1 MAGRRVSFAS
11 MAADPVVDAPGV
23 VSNQET
29 PARWVPTGPD
39 SPARWVPT
47 ANCLPNPRNPR
58 DDLGDLSDLASIKD
72 RQLQSCL
79 AVTPDAYLRLW
90 PEDEGLLAAGPQDV
104 VIVNGNRRRAAAA
117 LYGREQLLVVV
128 DDSVADS
135 KATLLRA
142 ALDENMARKDFDP
155 IEEANAVLLIV
166 AQYATAKEAAEAE
179 GWSQSWISHRKN
191 LLKLHPELQRQ
202 VRAKARGEEGV
213 SINVARRLGSVKGI
227 EAMSLAEQTE
237 QLEQLLQADADAVA
251 AKRAAKLG
259 ARAAAAQASADGAT
273 PQPAPQRP
281 VASASGPAE
290 SATATAAVTAAA
302 STATVTPSPVDP
314 SPVDPSPAEP
324 SASATRSKPASSG
337 AGESS
342 ASAPGTES
350 ASSTESAP
358 SAERFSAEN
367 SEPLPMPEQRAEASP
382 AEQSSAT
389 PSAELGDVDWH
400 DVEELADAI
409 CRTLSADE
417 AYRLADALA
426 NRLLTTNS

>member
-11 MAADPVVDAPGV
+11 MAADPVVDTPGV
-23 VSNQET
+23 DSAGDT
-29 PARWVPTGPD
+29 PARWI
-39 SPARWVPT
+39 RT

-58 DDLGDLSDLASIKD
+58 DELGDLSDLASIKD

-79 AVTPDAYLRLW
+79 AVTPAAYLRLW
-90 PEDEGLLAAGPQDV
+90 PEDRQALGAGLDDV
-104 VIVNGNRRRAAAA
+104 VVVNGNRRRAAAQ

-128 DDSVADS
+128 DDSVAES

-166 AQYATAKEAAEAE
+166 AQYPTAKEAAEAE

-227 EAMSLAEQTE
+227 EEMSLAEQTAE
-237 QLEQLLQADADAVA
+237 LEQLLQADADAVA
-251 AKRAAKLG
+251 ARRAAKLE
-259 ARAAAAQASADGAT
+259 ARAAAKAPAEAAAKAPAEAAPTPRPVVQQAAAPAVTPAPAPAPTPTPAPAPAGRPEPAPRS
-273 PQPAPQRP
+273 PQPTRP
-281 VASASGPAE
+281 
-290 SATATAAVTAAA
+290 
-302 STATVTPSPVDP
+302 
-314 SPVDPSPAEP
+314 EP
-324 SASATRSKPASSG
+324 
-337 AGESS
+337 
-342 ASAPGTES
+342 APG
-350 ASSTESAP
+350 AD
-358 SAERFSAEN
+358 RFSAEN
-367 SEPLPMPEQRAEASP
+367 SEPLPMPEQRAVAP
-382 AEQSSAT
+382 ADEESAPT
-389 PSAELGDVDWH
+389 APRTGLGNVDWH
-400 DVEELADAI
+400 NVEELADAI

-426 NRLLTTNS
+426 NRLLTTSS

>member
-23 VSNQET
+23 
-29 PARWVPTGPD
+29 D
-39 SPARWVPT
+39 SSANDTPARWVPT

-58 DDLGDLSDLASIKD
+58 DELGDLSDLASIKD

-90 PEDEGLLAAGPQDV
+90 PEDRQALGAGPQDV
-104 VIVNGNRRRAAAA
+104 VIVNGNRRRAAAQ

-128 DDSVADS
+128 DDTVAES

-166 AQYATAKEAAEAE
+166 AQYPTAKEAAEAE

-227 EAMSLAEQTE
+227 EEMSLAEQTSE
-237 QLEQLLQADADAVA
+237 LEQLLQSDSDAVA
-251 AKRAAKLG
+251 AKRAARLEAK
-259 ARAAAAQASADGAT
+259 AAAKEPVTSAPASVAPAAPAPQPAATPAPAPRPVAEVTPAAAQPVAPPA
-273 PQPAPQRP
+273 PRPEPAPQAP
-281 VASASGPAE
+281 LASAEP
-290 SATATAAVTAAA
+290 
-302 STATVTPSPVDP
+302 TPSAD
-314 SPVDPSPAEP
+314 
-324 SASATRSKPASSG
+324 
-337 AGESS
+337 
-342 ASAPGTES
+342 
-350 ASSTESAP
+350 
-358 SAERFSAEN
+358 RFSAEN
-367 SEPLPMPEQRAEASP
+367 SEPVPMPEQREKP
-382 AEQSSAT
+382 AAAT
-389 PSAELGDVDWH
+389 QPVELGTVDWH
-400 DVEELADAI
+400 NVEELADAI

>member
-23 VSNQET
+23 DSAKDA
-29 PARWVPTGPD
+29 PARWI
-39 SPARWVPT
+39 PT

-58 DDLGDLSDLASIKD
+58 DELGDLSDLASIKD

-79 AVTPDAYLRLW
+79 AVTPAAYLRLW
-90 PEDEGLLAAGPQDV
+90 PEDRQTLGAGPEDV
-104 VIVNGNRRRAAAA
+104 VVVNGNRRRAAAQ

-128 DDSVADS
+128 DDSVAES

-227 EAMSLAEQTE
+227 EEMSLAEQTAE
-237 QLEQLLQADADAVA
+237 LEQLLQADADAVT
-251 AKRAAKLG
+251 AKRAARLEAK
-259 ARAAAAQASADGAT
+259 AAAKAAPADVA
-273 PQPAPQRP
+273 PAAPAPQPVLTPAPAAQP
-281 VASASGPAE
+281 VAEAVAEAAEPVAPAAPRPE
-290 SATATAAVTAAA
+290 SAAPQA
-302 STATVTPSPVDP
+302 
-314 SPVDPSPAEP
+314 P
-324 SASATRSKPASSG
+324 SASTEPASS
-337 AGESS
+337 
-342 ASAPGTES
+342 PD
-350 ASSTESAP
+350 
-358 SAERFSAEN
+358 RFSAEN
-367 SEPLPMPEQRAEASP
+367 SEPLPMPEQREKP
-382 AEQSSAT
+382 AAAAPQAG
-389 PSAELGDVDWH
+389 LGNVDWH
-400 DVEELADAI
+400 NVEELADAI

-426 NRLLTTNS
+426 NRLLTTSS

>member
-11 MAADPVVDAPGV
+11 MATDPVVDAPGV
-23 VSNQET
+23 DSAKSAADT
-29 PARWVPTGPD
+29 PARWI
-39 SPARWVPT
+39 PT

-58 DDLGDLSDLASIKD
+58 DELGDLSDLASIKD

-79 AVTPDAYLRLW
+79 AVTPAAYLRLW
-90 PEDEGLLAAGPQDV
+90 PEDRQTLGAGPQDV
-104 VIVNGNRRRAAAA
+104 IVINGNRRRAAAA

-128 DDSVADS
+128 DDSVAES

-166 AQYATAKEAAEAE
+166 AQYPTAKEAAEAE

-202 VRAKARGEEGV
+202 VRAKARGEEGI

-227 EAMSLAEQTE
+227 EDMSQAQQTE
-237 QLEQLLQADADAVA
+237 QLEQLLQADADAVL
-251 AKRAAKLG
+251 AKRAARQEAK
-259 ARAAAAQASADGAT
+259 AAVKAAPAAAPADVPAA
-273 PQPAPQRP
+273 QPAA
-281 VASASGPAE
+281 VAPAP
-290 SATATAAVTAAA
+290 APAPAPAAA
-302 STATVTPSPVDP
+302 KPVTK
-314 SPVDPSPAEP
+314 P
-324 SASATRSKPASSG
+324 SAPA
-337 AGESS
+337 
-342 ASAPGTES
+342 APVP
-350 ASSTESAP
+350 STEPKPEPVSAADP
-358 SAERFSAEN
+358 DRFSAEN
-367 SEPLPMPEQRAEASP
+367 SDPLPMPEQRAVAPSTDEQP
-382 AEQSSAT
+382 ATTT
-389 PSAELGDVDWH
+389 PQTTGLGNVDWH

-426 NRLLTTNS
+426 NRLLTTSS

>member
-23 VSNQET
+23 
-29 PARWVPTGPD
+29 D
-39 SPARWVPT
+39 SSANDTPARWVPT

-58 DDLGDLSDLASIKD
+58 DELGDLSDLASIKD

-90 PEDEGLLAAGPQDV
+90 PEDRQALGAGPQDV
-104 VIVNGNRRRAAAA
+104 VIVNGNRRRAAAQ

-128 DDSVADS
+128 DDTVAES

-166 AQYATAKEAAEAE
+166 AQYPTAKEAAEAE

-202 VRAKARGEEGV
+202 VRAKARGEDGV

-227 EAMSLAEQTE
+227 EEMSLAEQTAE
-237 QLEQLLQADADAVA
+237 LEQLLQSDSDAVA
-251 AKRAAKLG
+251 AKRAARVEAK
-259 ARAAAAQASADGAT
+259 AAAKAAPADMPAPQPVVAPAPA
-273 PQPAPQRP
+273 PQPATEAAPPAPRP
-281 VASASGPAE
+281 VVPPASRPEPAPQ
-290 SATATAAVTAAA
+290 APIA
-302 STATVTPSPVDP
+302 STEPTPIAD
-314 SPVDPSPAEP
+314 
-324 SASATRSKPASSG
+324 
-337 AGESS
+337 
-342 ASAPGTES
+342 
-350 ASSTESAP
+350 
-358 SAERFSAEN
+358 RFSAEN
-367 SEPLPMPEQRAEASP
+367 SEPLPMPEQREKPAASAP
-382 AEQSSAT
+382 T
-389 PSAELGDVDWH
+389 VELGDVDWH
-400 DVEELADAI
+400 NVEELADAI

>member
-23 VSNQET
+23 
-29 PARWVPTGPD
+29 D
-39 SPARWVPT
+39 STNDAPVAKWIPT
-47 ANCLPNPRNPR
+47 ASCLPNPRNPR
-58 DDLGDLSDLASIKD
+58 DELGDLSDLASIKD

-79 AVTPDAYLRLW
+79 AVTPAAYLRLW
-90 PEDEGLLAAGPQDV
+90 PEDRQTLGAGPQDV
-104 VIVNGNRRRAAAA
+104 IVVNGNRRRAAAE

-166 AQYATAKEAAEAE
+166 AQYPTAKEAAEAE

-202 VRAKARGEEGV
+202 VRAKARGEEGL

-227 EAMSLAEQTE
+227 EEMSLAEQTDE
-237 QLEQLLQADADAVA
+237 LEQLLQADADAVA
-251 AKRAAKLG
+251 AKRAARLEAK
-259 ARAAAAQASADGAT
+259 APAKDTSSAV
-273 PQPAPQRP
+273 PAPQPVVTPAPTVQPAAEAAPSVAEP
-281 VASASGPAE
+281 VAPAAPRPEPVPQAPLASTEPASG
-290 SATATAAVTAAA
+290 T
-302 STATVTPSPVDP
+302 
-314 SPVDPSPAEP
+314 
-324 SASATRSKPASSG
+324 G
-337 AGESS
+337 
-342 ASAPGTES
+342 
-350 ASSTESAP
+350 
-358 SAERFSAEN
+358 RFSAEN
-367 SEPLPMPEQRAEASP
+367 SEPLPMPEQREKP
-382 AEQSSAT
+382 AAAAPQAG
-389 PSAELGDVDWH
+389 LGGVDWH
-400 DVEELADAI
+400 NVEELADAI

-426 NRLLTTNS
+426 DRLLTTNS

>member
-23 VSNQET
+23 ESTNDT
-29 PARWVPTGPD
+29 
-39 SPARWVPT
+39 PARWVPT

-58 DDLGDLSDLASIKD
+58 DELGDLSDLASIKD

-79 AVTPDAYLRLW
+79 AVTPAAYLRLW
-90 PEDEGLLAAGPQDV
+90 PEDRQALGAGAQDV
-104 VIVNGNRRRAAAA
+104 VIVNGNRRRAAAQ

-128 DDSVADS
+128 DDSVAES

-166 AQYATAKEAAEAE
+166 AQYPTAKEAAEAE

-202 VRAKARGEEGV
+202 VRAKARGEDGV

-227 EAMSLAEQTE
+227 EEMSLAEQTSE
-237 QLEQLLQADADAVA
+237 LEQLLQADADAVA
-251 AKRAAKLG
+251 AKRAARVEAK
-259 ARAAAAQASADGAT
+259 AAAKTPAAAPA
-273 PQPAPQRP
+273 PQPAAVQQPAAP
-281 VASASGPAE
+281 VARPAAE
-290 SATATAAVTAAA
+290 AVPSPTEPPAPA
-302 STATVTPSPVDP
+302 ATVPEPAPRSPLPSP
-314 SPVDPSPAEP
+314 EP
-324 SASATRSKPASSG
+324 
-337 AGESS
+337 
-342 ASAPGTES
+342 
-350 ASSTESAP
+350 AP
-358 SAERFSAEN
+358 SADRFSAEN
-367 SEPLPMPEQRAEASP
+367 SEPLPMPEQRAVAPSD
-382 AEQSSAT
+382 EQPTAT
-389 PSAELGDVDWH
+389 SQVELGSVDWH
-400 DVEELADAI
+400 NVEELADAI

-426 NRLLTTNS
+426 NRLLTTGS

>member
-11 MAADPVVDAPGV
+11 MAADPVVDTPGV
-23 VSNQET
+23 DSPRSGSPGSAVPGDT
-29 PARWVPTGPD
+29 PARWI
-39 SPARWVPT
+39 RT

-79 AVTPDAYLRLW
+79 AVTPAAYLRLW
-90 PEDEGLLAAGPQDV
+90 PEDRQALGAGPDDV
-104 VIVNGNRRRAAAA
+104 VVINGNRRRAAAQ

-128 DDSVADS
+128 DDSVAES

-166 AQYATAKEAAEAE
+166 AQYPTAKEAAEAE

-227 EAMSLAEQTE
+227 EEMSLAEQTA

-251 AKRAAKLG
+251 ARRAAKLE
-259 ARAAAAQASADGAT
+259 AKAAAPQAAAPVVTPTPVPAPTPASTPTPTPTPASA
-273 PQPAPQRP
+273 PAPAPTPTPAADR
-281 VASASGPAE
+281 SGPA
-290 SATATAAVTAAA
+290 
-302 STATVTPSPVDP
+302 PRSPQP
-314 SPVDPSPAEP
+314 TNPEP
-324 SASATRSKPASSG
+324 
-337 AGESS
+337 
-342 ASAPGTES
+342 
-350 ASSTESAP
+350 AP
-358 SAERFSAEN
+358 SADRFSAEN
-367 SEPLPMPEQRAEASP
+367 SEPRPMPEQRAVAPVDEEPTP
-382 AEQSSAT
+382 AAPQ
-389 PSAELGDVDWH
+389 PGLGNVDWH
-400 DVEELADAI
+400 NVEELADAI

-426 NRLLTTNS
+426 NRLLTTSS

>member
-23 VSNQET
+23 EISDDT
-29 PARWVPTGPD
+29 PARWIPT
-39 SPARWVPT
+39 V
-47 ANCLPNPRNPR
+47 NCLPNPRNPR
-58 DDLGDLSDLASIKD
+58 DELGDLSDLASIKD

-90 PEDEGLLAAGPQDV
+90 PEDRQVLGAGPLDV
-104 VIVNGNRRRAAAA
+104 VVINGNRRRAAAA

-128 DDSVADS
+128 DDTVADS

-166 AQYATAKEAAEAE
+166 SQYPTAKEAAEAE

-202 VRAKARGEEGV
+202 VRAKARGEADGV

-227 EAMSLAEQTE
+227 EGMTLAEQTA
-237 QLEQLLQADADAVA
+237 QLDQLLQGDADAVA
-251 AKRAAKLG
+251 AKRAARLEAKTS
-259 ARAAAAQASADGAT
+259 AKSVPAAAAPAAPAT
-273 PQPAPQRP
+273 SVAPAAPT
-281 VASASGPAE
+281 APA
-290 SATATAAVTAAA
+290 
-302 STATVTPSPVDP
+302 
-314 SPVDPSPAEP
+314 
-324 SASATRSKPASSG
+324 ASATQPVAAPAPAHQPVAKATPSAAKPA
-337 AGESS
+337 AAAAAAPA
-342 ASAPGTES
+342 ASAAPT
-350 ASSTESAP
+350 APAAP
-358 SAERFSAEN
+358 SAPVTPAAPAASAEPASDGADRFSAEN
-367 SEPLPMPEQRAEASP
+367 SEPLPMPEQREKPTAAAP
-382 AEQSSAT
+382 QDG
-389 PSAELGDVDWH
+389 LGGVDWH

-426 NRLLTTNS
+426 NRLLTTSS

>member
-23 VSNQET
+23 DSAGDA
-29 PARWVPTGPD
+29 PARWI
-39 SPARWVPT
+39 PT

-58 DDLGDLSDLASIKD
+58 DELGDLSDLASIKD

-79 AVTPDAYLRLW
+79 AVTPAAYLRLW
-90 PEDEGLLAAGPQDV
+90 PEDRQALGAGPEDV
-104 VIVNGNRRRAAAA
+104 VVVNGNRRRAAAQ

-128 DDSVADS
+128 DDSVAES

-166 AQYATAKEAAEAE
+166 AQYPTAKEAAEAE

-227 EAMSLAEQTE
+227 EEMSLAEQTAE
-237 QLEQLLQADADAVA
+237 LEQLLQADADAVA
-251 AKRAAKLG
+251 ARRAAKLE
-259 ARAAAAQASADGAT
+259 AKAAAKAPADA
-273 PQPAPQRP
+273 PAPQPTVQQPAAPAARP
-281 VASASGPAE
+281 AAEAQTPAP
-290 SATATAAVTAAA
+290 AADRPEPA
-302 STATVTPSPVDP
+302 PRSPLP
-314 SPVDPSPAEP
+314 TSPEP
-324 SASATRSKPASSG
+324 
-337 AGESS
+337 
-342 ASAPGTES
+342 
-350 ASSTESAP
+350 AP
-358 SAERFSAEN
+358 STDRFSAEN
-367 SEPLPMPEQRAEASP
+367 SEPLPMPEQRAVAPSD
-382 AEQSSAT
+382 EQPTTAA
-389 PSAELGDVDWH
+389 PHAGLGSVDWH
-400 DVEELADAI
+400 NVEELADAI

>member
-23 VSNQET
+23 
-29 PARWVPTGPD
+29 D
-39 SPARWVPT
+39 SSANDTPARWVPT

-58 DDLGDLSDLASIKD
+58 DELGDLSDLASIKD

-79 AVTPDAYLRLW
+79 AVTPEAYLRLW
-90 PEDEGLLAAGPQDV
+90 PEDRQALGAGPQDV
-104 VIVNGNRRRAAAA
+104 VVVNGNRRRAAAQ

-128 DDSVADS
+128 DDTVAES

-166 AQYATAKEAAEAE
+166 AQYPTAKEAAEAE

-227 EAMSLAEQTE
+227 EEMSLAEQTAE
-237 QLEQLLQADADAVA
+237 LEQLLQADADAVA
-251 AKRAAKLG
+251 AKRAARLEAK
-259 ARAAAAQASADGAT
+259 AAAT
-273 PQPAPQRP
+273 
-281 VASASGPAE
+281 E
-290 SATATAAVTAAA
+290 AVTAAPA
-302 STATVTPSPVDP
+302 VSAPAATAPQPAATPAPAAQPVTDVTPAAAQPVVP
-314 SPVDPSPAEP
+314 PASRPVPAPQAPLASAEP
-324 SASATRSKPASSG
+324 TPNAD
-337 AGESS
+337 
-342 ASAPGTES
+342 
-350 ASSTESAP
+350 
-358 SAERFSAEN
+358 RFSAEN
-367 SEPLPMPEQRAEASP
+367 SEPLPMPEQREKPTAAIP
-382 AEQSSAT
+382 Q
-389 PSAELGDVDWH
+389 AELGDVDWH
-400 DVEELADAI
+400 NVEELADAI

-426 NRLLTTNS
+426 NRLLTTSN

>member
-23 VSNQET
+23 DSAKDA
-29 PARWVPTGPD
+29 PARWI
-39 SPARWVPT
+39 PT

-58 DDLGDLSDLASIKD
+58 DELGDLSDLASIKD

-79 AVTPDAYLRLW
+79 AVTPAAYLRLW
-90 PEDEGLLAAGPQDV
+90 PEDRQTLGAGPDDV
-104 VIVNGNRRRAAAA
+104 VVVNGNRRRAAAQ

-128 DDSVADS
+128 DDSVAES

-227 EAMSLAEQTE
+227 EEMSLAEQTAE
-237 QLEQLLQADADAVA
+237 LEQLLQADADAVT
-251 AKRAAKLG
+251 AKRAARLEAK
-259 ARAAAAQASADGAT
+259 AAAKAAPADVA
-273 PQPAPQRP
+273 PAAPAPQPVLTPAPAAQP
-281 VASASGPAE
+281 VAEAVAEAAEPVAPAAPRPE
-290 SATATAAVTAAA
+290 SAAPQA
-302 STATVTPSPVDP
+302 
-314 SPVDPSPAEP
+314 P
-324 SASATRSKPASSG
+324 SASTEPASS
-337 AGESS
+337 
-342 ASAPGTES
+342 PD
-350 ASSTESAP
+350 
-358 SAERFSAEN
+358 RFSAEN
-367 SEPLPMPEQRAEASP
+367 SEPLPMPEQREKP
-382 AEQSSAT
+382 AAAAPQAG
-389 PSAELGDVDWH
+389 LGNVDWH
-400 DVEELADAI
+400 NVEELADAI

-426 NRLLTTNS
+426 NRLLTTSS

>member
-90 PEDEGLLAAGPQDV
+90 PEDEGLLGAGPQDV

-166 AQYATAKEAAEAE
+166 AQYATAKEAAESE

-202 VRAKARGEEGV
+202 VRAKARGEEGI

-227 EAMSLAEQTE
+227 EAMALAEQTE

-259 ARAAAAQASADGAT
+259 ARAAAVQASADGVT
-273 PQPAPQRP
+273 PQAAPQRP

-290 SATATAAVTAAA
+290 SATTAASTAA
-302 STATVTPSPVDP
+302 STATVTPSPVEP
-314 SPVDPSPAEP
+314 SPVDPSPVEP
-324 SASATRSKPASSG
+324 SASATRSKPASAG
-337 AGESS
+337 TGES
-342 ASAPGTES
+342 TES
-350 ASSTESAP
+350 APSTEPAPSAESAP

-382 AEQSSAT
+382 AEQPSAT

>member
-23 VSNQET
+23 ESSNDT
-29 PARWVPTGPD
+29 
-39 SPARWVPT
+39 PARWVPT

-58 DDLGDLSDLASIKD
+58 DELGDLSDLASIKD

-79 AVTPDAYLRLW
+79 AVTPAAYLRLW
-90 PEDEGLLAAGPQDV
+90 PEDRQALGAGAQDV
-104 VIVNGNRRRAAAA
+104 VIVNGNRRRAAAQ

-128 DDSVADS
+128 DDSVAES

-166 AQYATAKEAAEAE
+166 AQYPTAKEAAEAE

-202 VRAKARGEEGV
+202 VRAKARGEDGV

-227 EAMSLAEQTE
+227 EEMSLAEQTSE
-237 QLEQLLQADADAVA
+237 LEQLLQADADAAA
-251 AKRAAKLG
+251 AKRAARGEAK
-259 ARAAAAQASADGAT
+259 AAAKAPVAAPA
-273 PQPAPQRP
+273 PQPAAVQQPAAP
-281 VASASGPAE
+281 VARPAAE
-290 SATATAAVTAAA
+290 AVPSPTEPPVPA
-302 STATVTPSPVDP
+302 ATVSEPAPRSPLPSP
-314 SPVDPSPAEP
+314 EP
-324 SASATRSKPASSG
+324 
-337 AGESS
+337 
-342 ASAPGTES
+342 
-350 ASSTESAP
+350 AP
-358 SAERFSAEN
+358 SADRFSAEN
-367 SEPLPMPEQRAEASP
+367 SEHLPMPEQRAVAPSD
-382 AEQSSAT
+382 EQPTAT
-389 PSAELGDVDWH
+389 PQVGLGSVDWH
-400 DVEELADAI
+400 NVEELADAI

-426 NRLLTTNS
+426 NRLLTTSS

>member
-23 VSNQET
+23 DT
-29 PARWVPTGPD
+29 APATEA
-39 SPARWVPT
+39 PARWVPT

-79 AVTPDAYLRLW
+79 AVTPAAYLRLW
-90 PEDEGLLAAGPQDV
+90 PEDRELLGAGAEDV
-104 VIVNGNRRRAAAA
+104 VVVNGNRRRAAAA

-128 DDSVADS
+128 DDSVAES

-166 AQYATAKEAAEAE
+166 AQYSTAKAAAEAE

-202 VRAKARGEEGV
+202 VRAKARGEEGI
-213 SINVARRLGSVKGI
+213 SINVARRLGSVNGI
-227 EAMSLAEQTE
+227 EEMSLAAQTAE
-237 QLEQLLQADADAVA
+237 LEQLLQADADAVA
-251 AKRAAKLG
+251 AKRAAKLE
-259 ARAAAAQASADGAT
+259 AKAAAKAPADAPAVPAA
-273 PQPAPQRP
+273 PQPAAQQSAAP
-281 VASASGPAE
+281 VAQSA
-290 SATATAAVTAAA
+290 AAVT
-302 STATVTPSPVDP
+302 S
-314 SPVDPSPAEP
+314 SPAEP
-324 SASATRSKPASSG
+324 SAPATTRSEPAPRSPLPST
-337 AGESS
+337 EP
-342 ASAPGTES
+342 APGTD
-350 ASSTESAP
+350 
-358 SAERFSAEN
+358 RFSAEN
-367 SEPLPMPEQRAEASP
+367 SEPLPMPEQRAVAPSDEPP
-382 AEQSSAT
+382 AAA
-389 PSAELGDVDWH
+389 PSAELGKVDWH
-400 DVEELADAI
+400 NVEELADAI

-426 NRLLTTNS
+426 NRLLTINS

>member
-11 MAADPVVDAPGV
+11 MAADPVVDTPGV
-23 VSNQET
+23 DSPRSGSPGSAVPGDT
-29 PARWVPTGPD
+29 PARWI
-39 SPARWVPT
+39 RT

-79 AVTPDAYLRLW
+79 AVTPAAYLRLW
-90 PEDEGLLAAGPQDV
+90 PEDRQALGAGPDDV
-104 VIVNGNRRRAAAA
+104 VVINGNRRRAAAQ

-128 DDSVADS
+128 DDSVAES

-166 AQYATAKEAAEAE
+166 AQYPTAKEAAEAE

-227 EAMSLAEQTE
+227 EEMSLAEQTA

-251 AKRAAKLG
+251 ARRAAKLE
-259 ARAAAAQASADGAT
+259 AKAAAPQAAAPVVT
-273 PQPAPQRP
+273 PTPVPAPTP
-281 VASASGPAE
+281 
-290 SATATAAVTAAA
+290 A
-302 STATVTPSPVDP
+302 STPTP
-314 SPVDPSPAEP
+314 A
-324 SASATRSKPASSG
+324 
-337 AGESS
+337 S
-342 ASAPGTES
+342 ASAPAPTLTPAADRSGPAPRSPQPTNPEP
-350 ASSTESAP
+350 AP
-358 SAERFSAEN
+358 SADRFSAEN
-367 SEPLPMPEQRAEASP
+367 SEPRPMPEQRAVAPVDEEPTP
-382 AEQSSAT
+382 AAPQ
-389 PSAELGDVDWH
+389 PGLGNVDWH
-400 DVEELADAI
+400 NVEELADAI

-426 NRLLTTNS
+426 NRLLTTSS

>member
-23 VSNQET
+23 
-29 PARWVPTGPD
+29 D
-39 SPARWVPT
+39 SSANDTPARWVPT

-58 DDLGDLSDLASIKD
+58 DELGDLSDLASIKD

-90 PEDEGLLAAGPQDV
+90 PEDRQALGAGPQDV
-104 VIVNGNRRRAAAA
+104 VIVNGNRRRAAAQ

-128 DDSVADS
+128 DDTVAES

-166 AQYATAKEAAEAE
+166 AQYPTAKEAAEAE

-227 EAMSLAEQTE
+227 EAMSLAEQTSE
-237 QLEQLLQADADAVA
+237 LEQLLQSDSDAVA
-251 AKRAAKLG
+251 AKRAARLEAK
-259 ARAAAAQASADGAT
+259 AAAK
-273 PQPAPQRP
+273 
-281 VASASGPAE
+281 E
-290 SATATAAVTAAA
+290 AVTAAPA
-302 STATVTPSPVDP
+302 AAVPAAPAPQPAVAPAPVAQPVADVTPAAAQPVAP
-314 SPVDPSPAEP
+314 PAPRPEPAPQAPLASAEP
-324 SASATRSKPASSG
+324 T
-337 AGESS
+337 
-342 ASAPGTES
+342 
-350 ASSTESAP
+350 P
-358 SAERFSAEN
+358 SADRFSAEN
-367 SEPLPMPEQRAEASP
+367 SEPLPMPEQREKP
-382 AEQSSAT
+382 ADAT
-389 PSAELGDVDWH
+389 PSGELGTVDWH
-400 DVEELADAI
+400 NVEELADAI

>member
-23 VSNQET
+23 ESTKES
-29 PARWVPTGPD
+29 AKD

-58 DDLGDLSDLASIKD
+58 DELGDLSDLASIKD

-79 AVTPDAYLRLW
+79 AVTPAAYLRLW
-90 PEDEGLLAAGPQDV
+90 PEDRQTLGAGAKDV
-104 VIVNGNRRRAAAA
+104 VIVNGNRRRAAAQ

-128 DDSVADS
+128 DDSVAES

-166 AQYATAKEAAEAE
+166 AQYPTAKEAAEAE

-227 EAMSLAEQTE
+227 EEMSLAEQTSE
-237 QLEQLLQADADAVA
+237 LEQLLQADADAVA
-251 AKRAAKLG
+251 AKRAARVEAK
-259 ARAAAAQASADGAT
+259 ATAKAPAAAPA
-273 PQPAPQRP
+273 PQPAMVQQPATVQQPAAP
-281 VASASGPAE
+281 VARPAADVVPSPTE
-290 SATATAAVTAAA
+290 PPAPVATASEPAPR
-302 STATVTPSPVDP
+302 SPLPSP
-314 SPVDPSPAEP
+314 EP
-324 SASATRSKPASSG
+324 
-337 AGESS
+337 
-342 ASAPGTES
+342 
-350 ASSTESAP
+350 AP
-358 SAERFSAEN
+358 SADRFSAEN
-367 SEPLPMPEQRAEASP
+367 SEALPMPEQRAVAPSDEQP
-382 AEQSSAT
+382 AAAPQ
-389 PSAELGDVDWH
+389 AELGNVDWH
-400 DVEELADAI
+400 NVEELADAI

-426 NRLLTTNS
+426 NRLLTPNG

>member
-23 VSNQET
+23 ENANDT
-29 PARWVPTGPD
+29 
-39 SPARWVPT
+39 PARWVPT

-58 DDLGDLSDLASIKD
+58 DELGDLSDLASIKD

-79 AVTPDAYLRLW
+79 AVTPAAYLRLW
-90 PEDEGLLAAGPQDV
+90 PEDRQALGAGAQDV
-104 VIVNGNRRRAAAA
+104 VIVNGNRRRAAAQ

-128 DDSVADS
+128 DDSVAES

-166 AQYATAKEAAEAE
+166 AQYPTAKEAAEAE

-227 EAMSLAEQTE
+227 EEMSLAEQTSE
-237 QLEQLLQADADAVA
+237 LEQLLQADADAVVA
-251 AKRAAKLG
+251 RRAAKLE
-259 ARAAAAQASADGAT
+259 AKAAAKAPADVSA
-273 PQPAPQRP
+273 PQPAVQQPAAPAARP
-281 VASASGPAE
+281 AAE
-290 SATATAAVTAAA
+290 V
-302 STATVTPSPVDP
+302 VTPAPAADRTEPAPRSPLP
-314 SPVDPSPAEP
+314 NHEP
-324 SASATRSKPASSG
+324 
-337 AGESS
+337 
-342 ASAPGTES
+342 
-350 ASSTESAP
+350 AP

-367 SEPLPMPEQRAEASP
+367 SEPLPMPEQRAVAPSDEQPTTAAPAAS
-382 AEQSSAT
+382 
-389 PSAELGDVDWH
+389 LDNVNWH
-400 DVEELADAI
+400 NVEELADAI

>member
-23 VSNQET
+23 
-29 PARWVPTGPD
+29 D
-39 SPARWVPT
+39 SSANDTPARWVPT

-58 DDLGDLSDLASIKD
+58 DELGDLSDLASIKD

-79 AVTPDAYLRLW
+79 AVTPEAYLRLW
-90 PEDEGLLAAGPQDV
+90 PEDRQALGAGPQDV
-104 VIVNGNRRRAAAA
+104 VVVNGNRRRAAAQ

-128 DDSVADS
+128 DDTVAES

-166 AQYATAKEAAEAE
+166 AQYPTAKEAAEAE

-227 EAMSLAEQTE
+227 EEMSLAEQTAE
-237 QLEQLLQADADAVA
+237 LEQLLQADADAVA
-251 AKRAAKLG
+251 EKRAARLEAK
-259 ARAAAAQASADGAT
+259 AAAKEAVTVAPAVSAPAAPAPQPAATPAPAAQPVADVTPAAAQPVVPPA
-273 PQPAPQRP
+273 PRPVPAPQAP
-281 VASASGPAE
+281 LASAEP
-290 SATATAAVTAAA
+290 
-302 STATVTPSPVDP
+302 TPSAD
-314 SPVDPSPAEP
+314 
-324 SASATRSKPASSG
+324 
-337 AGESS
+337 
-342 ASAPGTES
+342 
-350 ASSTESAP
+350 
-358 SAERFSAEN
+358 RFSAEN
-367 SEPLPMPEQRAEASP
+367 SEPLPMPEQREKP
-382 AEQSSAT
+382 AAAT
-389 PSAELGDVDWH
+389 PQEELGDVDWH
-400 DVEELADAI
+400 NVEELADAI

-426 NRLLTTNS
+426 NRLLTTSN

>member
-11 MAADPVVDAPGV
+11 MAADPVVDTPGV
-23 VSNQET
+23 DRTNDT
-29 PARWVPTGPD
+29 PARWI
-39 SPARWVPT
+39 PT

-58 DDLGDLSDLASIKD
+58 DELGDLSDLASIKD

-79 AVTPDAYLRLW
+79 AVSPAAYLRLW
-90 PEDEGLLAAGPQDV
+90 PEDRHALGAGPEDV
-104 VIVNGNRRRAAAA
+104 VIVNGNRRRAAAQ

-128 DDSVADS
+128 DDSVAES

-166 AQYATAKEAAEAE
+166 AQYPTAKEAAEAE

-227 EAMSLAEQTE
+227 EEMSLAEQTAE
-237 QLEQLLQADADAVA
+237 LEQLLQADADAVA
-251 AKRAAKLG
+251 ARRAAKLE
-259 ARAAAAQASADGAT
+259 AKVAAKAPADAPAPQPTAPQAVQQPT
-273 PQPAPQRP
+273 VQQQPAPQAVQQP
-281 VASASGPAE
+281 TVQQPA
-290 SATATAAVTAAA
+290 
-302 STATVTPSPVDP
+302 
-314 SPVDPSPAEP
+314 
-324 SASATRSKPASSG
+324 
-337 AGESS
+337 
-342 ASAPGTES
+342 
-350 ASSTESAP
+350 AP
-358 SAERFSAEN
+358 SARPPAEAAPTPAADRSEPEPAPRSPLPTSPEPAPSADRFSAEN
-367 SEPLPMPEQRAEASP
+367 SEPLPMPEQRAV
-382 AEQSSAT
+382 T
-389 PSAELGDVDWH
+389 PSDEQPTPTAPQTGLSSVDWH
-400 DVEELADAI
+400 NVEELADAI

>member
-23 VSNQET
+23 DSAN
-29 PARWVPTGPD
+29 TGATATD
-39 SPARWVPT
+39 TPARWVPT

-58 DDLGDLSDLASIKD
+58 DELGDLSDLASIKD

-79 AVTPDAYLRLW
+79 AVTPAAYLRLW
-90 PEDEGLLAAGPQDV
+90 PEDRQTLDAGPQDV
-104 VIVNGNRRRAAAA
+104 IIVNGNRRRAAAA

-128 DDSVADS
+128 DDTVAES

-166 AQYATAKEAAEAE
+166 AQYPTAKEAAEAE

-202 VRAKARGEEGV
+202 VRAKARGDEGI

-227 EAMSLAEQTE
+227 DEMSLAEQTAE
-237 QLEQLLQADADAVA
+237 LDHLLQADADAVA
-251 AKRAAKLG
+251 AKRAARLQAK
-259 ARAAAAQASADGAT
+259 ASAKDPVKAAPAAAPAPAASEPAPA
-273 PQPAPQRP
+273 PAPAPQPVVTPAPAPQPTAEATPSVTPPAAEP
-281 VASASGPAE
+281 VAPAAPRPAPAPQAPRASAE
-290 SATATAAVTAAA
+290 AAA
-302 STATVTPSPVDP
+302 STD
-314 SPVDPSPAEP
+314 
-324 SASATRSKPASSG
+324 
-337 AGESS
+337 
-342 ASAPGTES
+342 
-350 ASSTESAP
+350 
-358 SAERFSAEN
+358 RFSAEN
-367 SEPLPMPEQRAEASP
+367 SEPLAMPEQREKP
-382 AEQSSAT
+382 ADTTSQEGLDA
-389 PSAELGDVDWH
+389 VDWH

-426 NRLLTTNS
+426 NRLLTTSS

>member
-23 VSNQET
+23 DSSANDT
-29 PARWVPTGPD
+29 PARWI
-39 SPARWVPT
+39 PT

-58 DDLGDLSDLASIKD
+58 DELGDLSDLASIKD

-79 AVTPDAYLRLW
+79 AVTPEAYLRLW
-90 PEDEGLLAAGPQDV
+90 PEDRQALGAGPQDV
-104 VIVNGNRRRAAAA
+104 VVVNGNRRRAAAQ

-128 DDSVADS
+128 DDTVAES

-166 AQYATAKEAAEAE
+166 AQYPTAKEAAEAE

-227 EAMSLAEQTE
+227 EEMSLAEQMAE
-237 QLEQLLQADADAVA
+237 LEQLLQADADAVA
-251 AKRAAKLG
+251 EKRAARLEAK
-259 ARAAAAQASADGAT
+259 AAAK
-273 PQPAPQRP
+273 
-281 VASASGPAE
+281 E
-290 SATATAAVTAAA
+290 AVTAAPA
-302 STATVTPSPVDP
+302 VSAPAAPAPQAAATPAPAAQPVADVTPAAAQPVVP
-314 SPVDPSPAEP
+314 PAPRPVPAPQAPLASAGPTP
-324 SASATRSKPASSG
+324 SAD
-337 AGESS
+337 
-342 ASAPGTES
+342 
-350 ASSTESAP
+350 
-358 SAERFSAEN
+358 RFSAEN
-367 SEPLPMPEQRAEASP
+367 SEPLPMPEQREKP
-382 AEQSSAT
+382 AAAT
-389 PSAELGDVDWH
+389 AQAELGDVDWH
-400 DVEELADAI
+400 NVEELADAI

-426 NRLLTTNS
+426 NRLLTTSN